1 MNKRIGILMMLCV
14 LLAAMLLMPTLGG
27 CSPSIQSWVDR
38 GEQGIAFAKANQ
50 IAWYGATVAQLDK
63 DRKAAI
69 QAVFN
74 DTINAMRAGVA
85 TPASTQPVLG
95 GPITRPVD
103 TDWIITQE
111 KLLLATMD
119 AFDVKKSNLDS
130 QNAICLSNLDKT
142 NECFA
147 EVQKLNVAWANSS
160 QAIQD
165 QLASLQTTV
174 QAIAQSQATAS
185 AGK

>member
-1 MNKRIGILMMLCV
+1 MNQKTAMRTIVIV
-14 LLAAMLLMPTLGG
+14 LLLCILLAG
-27 CSPSIQSWVDR
+27 CSPSTQSWADR

-50 IAWYGATVAQLDK
+50 LAWYGAAVAQLDK

-69 QAVFN
+69 RAVFN

-95 GPITRPVD
+95 GPTTRPVD

-147 EVQKLNVAWANSS
+147 EVQKLNAAWANSS

-174 QAIAQSQATAS
+174 QTIAQSQAAAS